1 MNYSSF
7 ARGNLPN
14 MNRKDRPMFLV
25 KIILYITKAFFIAFV
40 IRIERFLVEG
50 VILVDKTD
58 RKGRPNGAT

>member
-14 MNRKDRPMFLV
+14 MNRKDRPVFFV
-25 KIILYITKAFFIAFV
+25 KIILHITKAFFIAFV
-40 IRIERFLVEG
+40 VRMGSFLVEG
-50 VILVDKTD
+50 VILLDKTD